1 MITTRKQGK
10 SLMACAPTGSGKTA
24 AFLVPI
30 IRDLKKP
37 KKKGFRALILC
48 PTRELAKQTQRE
60 CLRLTEGI
68 DLRVHTLN
76 KINQAETKYGPTSN
90 KQFDILITTPNR
102 LCYLLEQET
111 PILDLSKYVGFIL
124 FRSKRIFSILKSF
137 STKFL
142 SAHSIQWL
150 ILDEA
155 DKLFEAG
162 KNSFRD
168 QFNKI
173 YAACTSEKKKFGL
186 FSATWTMPVSKWSKK
201 NAKDHLYTISI
212 GQRNAATDLVDQE
225 LVFVG
230 NEAGK
235 LVAFRNMIREGL
247 KPPVLVFVDSKVSK
261 ICALTRTLQINSL
274 ITFFVENLGF

>member
-1 MITTRKQGK
+1 
-10 SLMACAPTGSGKTA
+10 MACAPTGSGKTA

-30 IRDLKKP
+30 VRDLKKP
-37 KKKGFRALILC
+37 KKNGFRALILC

-102 LCYLLEQET
+102 LCYLLEQEK
-111 PILDLSKYVGFIL
+111 PILDLSKYVSYSIYSN
-124 FRSKRIFSILKSF
+124 SKYLMDFFVCSL
-137 STKFL
+137 
-142 SAHSIQWL
+142 SIQWL

-168 QFNKI
+168 QFSKI
-173 YAACTSEKKKFGL
+173 YAACTNEKIKFGL
-186 FSATWTMPVSKWSKK
+186 FSATWTMPVSKWGKK

-247 KPPVLVFVDSKVSK
+247 KPPVLVFVDSKVS
-261 ICALTRTLQINSL
+261 
-274 ITFFVENLGF
+274 